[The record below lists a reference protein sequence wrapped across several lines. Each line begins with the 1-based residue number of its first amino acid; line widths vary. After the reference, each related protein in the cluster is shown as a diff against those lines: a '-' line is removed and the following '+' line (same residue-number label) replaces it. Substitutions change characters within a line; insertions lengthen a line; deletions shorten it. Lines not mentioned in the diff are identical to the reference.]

1 MPAVSVIVPTRN
13 RADFVG
19 NAVRSVFA
27 QTVDDLECIVV
38 DGGSTDAT
46 GEVLDQIDDDR
57 LTVIRR
63 DRPHGLANA
72 RNVALDRAQGEHV
85 LFLDDDDRLRPSAT
99 ERLLGTIQQ
108 APNAIGAVGHRLDV
122 YPDGTES
129 VNTIDYPRLDRQILR
144 NGGGVGG
151 PTGTL
156 VCSSALERV
165 DGFDERFPAVE
176 DIDLWLRL
184 SELGYFA
191 VADTVISERYYHPDQ
206 ITNNRERMVRGRR
219 QLLAVHGD
227 ELGHDRL
234 AAIRFSLGNYQADHG
249 DIAAARRE
257 FRQSIAHQPTKR
269 GVLFWA
275 LSHVGRPGIASAR
288 RLKALYDRAMDF
300 E

>member
-1 MPAVSVIVPTRN
+1 MPAVSVIVPNRN

-85 LFLDDDDRLRPSAT
+85 HFLDDDDRLRPTAA

-129 VNTIDYPRLDRQILR
+129 VNTIDYPRLDHDVLG
-144 NGGGVGG
+144 NGADVGG

-156 VCSSALERV
+156 VYADALDRVNGFDKRYPALEDV
-165 DGFDERFPAVE
+165 
-176 DIDLWLRL
+176 DLWLRL
-184 SELGYFA
+184 SELGHFA
-191 VADTVISERYYHPDQ
+191 VTDTVISERYYHPDQ
-206 ITNNRERMVRGRR
+206 IVKDRDQMVRGQR

-227 ELGHDRL
+227 ELGDNRL
-234 AAIRFSLGNYQADHG
+234 AQLRFSFGNYQADHG
-249 DIAAARRE
+249 DIATARRE

-269 GVLFWA
+269 GVLFWV

-288 RLKALYDRAMDF
+288 RLKALYDRAMEF